1 MKERRAAGC
10 SFLLTVHVDGSCKT
24 VAICCWQEQIATV
37 LQEIE
42 SLPGPIHVAQESMD
56 DALPL
61 HEWRRV
67 WDVEMKP
74 ALTVHLV
81 APV

>member
-10 SFLLTVHVDGSCKT
+10 SFLLTVHMDGSCKT
-24 VAICCWQEQIATV
+24 VAICCPQEQIATL
-37 LQEIE
+37 LQEVE

-56 DALPL
+56 DTLPF

-67 WDVEMKP
+67 CGVEMKP
-74 ALTVHLV
+74 AITVHLV